1 MESLKGFVEG
11 ICLKENFKKLSLVKK
26 NLHGVR
32 TDLHQD
38 ERLGKKLQ
46 FSGRS
51 WILVHVFSAQSLRA

>member
-1 MESLKGFVEG
+1 MESLKGFMEG

-38 ERLGKKLQ
+38 EGLGKKL
-46 FSGRS
+46 FSFLGD
-51 WILVHVFSAQSLRA
+51 HGF